1 MATRLVI
8 RGGTVVNPQ
17 QSTHE
22 ADILIEDGRIIDIGG
37 TYADDSESIDATD
50 CLVLPGL
57 VNGHA
62 HGCTTGPLFSSGA
75 MPLGEEQ
82 ALSNAER
89 HLRAGVTTL
98 VNVCG
103 FGLPS
108 DRIDHQLDIH
118 LGTTHLPA
126 AVEAADLVDASGM
139 QERHRQM
146 TAQRMIENG
155 AVALGEIGS
164 GATLGGGVAAYRYVP
179 DALEGPL
186 GRRLA
191 PEEATVLIDALV
203 GPSRLDEPDDGALA
217 LALQAL
223 GVSADLAP
231 EVRAAILRY
240 ASAPVLASLRSFTEA
255 TELSEQLN
263 VPAVFHVAR
272 PSAKTLLHL
281 ARHTNA
287 RIVAGHV
294 NHTSFTP
301 DEAVEVARQLRAEG
315 ATIDVSS
322 LDIVQARRLATPDV
336 ADALAREG
344 LVDTLSTDYAG
355 GAWEPM
361 LGVVQRWID
370 AGYVTLEE
378 GIAMCTETPA
388 KVFGFEDRG
397 RIARGLRADLAIV
410 AGDNVSDVRWVV
422 AEGQVV
428 DCG

>member
-8 RGGTVVNPQ
+8 RGGTVVYPQ
-17 QSTHE
+17 RPTRE
-22 ADILIEDGRIIDIGG
+22 ADILIENGVIADIGG
-37 TYADDSESIDATD
+37 RYANDSESIEATG

-62 HGCTTGPLFSSGA
+62 HGCTVGPLFSSGA
-75 MPLGEEQ
+75 MPLGEDQ
-82 ALSNAER
+82 ALLNADR

-126 AVEAADLVDASGM
+126 AVDAADLVDANGM

-146 TAQRMIENG
+146 TAQHMIENG

-164 GATLGGGVAAYRYVP
+164 GATLGGGVAAYRYLP

-186 GRRLA
+186 GRRIS
-191 PEEATVLIDALV
+191 PHEATVLIDALV
-203 GPSRLDEPDDGALA
+203 GPSRLDEPDDQALA
-217 LALQAL
+217 LALDEL
-223 GVSADLAP
+223 GIPADLAP
-231 EVRAAILRY
+231 EVREVILRY
-240 ASAPVLASLRSFTEA
+240 ASAPVGASLRSFSEA
-255 TELSEQLN
+255 AELSEQLD

-281 ARHTNA
+281 ARTTKA

-301 DEAVEVARQLRAEG
+301 DEAVEVAHQLRAEG
-315 ATIDVSS
+315 AIVDVSS
-322 LDIVQARRLATPDV
+322 LDIVQAQRLATPDV

-378 GIAMCTETPA
+378 GIAMCTDTPA
-388 KVFGFEDRG
+388 RVFGFADRG
-397 RIARGLRADLAIV
+397 RIACGTRADLAVV
-410 AGDNVSDVRWVV
+410 ARDDVSAVRWVV
-422 AEGQVV
+422 AQGQVV
-428 DCG
+428 DCR